1 MGKTSYKELEN
12 KVNDAY
18 EKFANAYDAQE
29 SATKQREEAEQKRK
43 DALNQ
48 LQFGGPTQENL
59 EAAEKAEK
67 EFNDAKKAEED
78 AQKELENT
86 AEEAQQA
93 QEEMEKKKDEL
104 RNSRSTDTTYVVHCA
119 SIECSCGMRESLL
132 VLGASH
138 GVKTRQVPQITVK
151 DYALDK
157 NIINF
162 GGCTSMENPKV
173 KEAAEN
179 AAKEARK
186 AIKEKETFMDKVIN
200 FFTKADEIE
209 VEESLMEQC
218 IGECIATFPANA
230 KWEKGHEKVF
240 VNGESVLLRK
250 CDITCDYGGLITIIF
265 SGQPE

>member
-1 MGKTSYKELEN
+1 MGKTSYTELEN
-12 KVNDAY
+12 RANDANR
-18 EKFANAYDAQE
+18 KFANAYAAQE
-29 SATKQREEAEQKRK
+29 SAAKHLEEAEQKHQ

-48 LQFGGPTQENL
+48 LQFGGPQPKYL
-59 EAAEKAEK
+59 EAAEKAE
-67 EFNDAKKAEED
+67 EEYNDAKKAEEN
-78 AQKELENT
+78 AQKELENA

-93 QEEMEKKKDEL
+93 QEEMEAKKDEL

-119 SIECSCGMRESLL
+119 RIECSCGMRESML

-186 AIKEKETFMDKVIN
+186 TIEEEASFLDKVVD

-209 VEESLMEQC
+209 VTESLMEQC
-218 IGECIATFPANA
+218 IGECIASFPANA

-240 VNGESVLLRK
+240 INGESVLLRK
-250 CDITCDYGGLITIIF
+250 CDITCNYGGLITIIF